1 MGGIKQYHVLSGESF
16 IYKAEYEK
24 IRKIDIMRNLIQNE
38 LNEAKA
44 FMLDIDGDELPVLSL
59 RNAALVEAMIQNDS
73 AYLKSTVENQRPTYK
88 TNGEMEYIGST
99 AYWMTKLK
107 QILVDEQ
114 SVDVSFEDVI
124 KNAVIAVD
132 RDNSTHLNADGVG
145 RRELTERIISEK
157 PNLLHYLRQP
167 DETNLKL
174 VKIISE
180 KTNASKRARKNLS
193 FASKFC
199 HYACFYLFE
208 GTQEQDNYSIYDYVA
223 KKALPKYMSKY
234 GYLKG
239 EESRLEDYAFYR
251 NVVDDIIA
259 KSKSNISRNGFDHI
273 LWYYFKGRLQ

>member
-1 MGGIKQYHVLSGESF
+1 MT
-16 IYKAEYEK
+16 
-24 IRKIDIMRNLIQNE
+24 NLIQNE

-44 FMLDIDGDELPVLSL
+44 FMLDIGGDGLPVLSL

-73 AYLKSTVENQRPTYK
+73 AYLKSTDEKQGPTYK
-88 TNGEMEYIGST
+88 YSGST

-107 QILVDEQ
+107 QILIDEQ

-208 GTQEQDNYSIYDYVA
+208 GTQEQDNYPIYDYVA
-223 KKALPKYMSKY
+223 QKALPKYMSKY

-239 EESRLEDYAFYR
+239 EESRLEDYTFYR
-251 NVVDDIIA
+251 NVIDDIIA